1 VASLQAGRTLNR
13 VVSNDVSQHA
23 DLSHICVT
31 SWLAYPRAFLND
43 DNLSWL
49 GVARKQGVVM
59 RFVVAAA
66 CVAAGLSSGTAALAD
81 SPAVA
86 ALQQPIAK
94 PIQFISNAAI
104 WDCEGSTCTAAN
116 AQDMYFGPSEC
127 HEVAKRAGPVGEF
140 KNASKTLQQT
150 ALDRCNAG
158 LSPLHGSRASH

>member
-1 VASLQAGRTLNR
+1 
-13 VVSNDVSQHA
+13 
-23 DLSHICVT
+23 
-31 SWLAYPRAFLND
+31 
-43 DNLSWL
+43 
-49 GVARKQGVVM
+49 M

-86 ALQQPIAK
+86 TLQQPIAK

-104 WDCEGSTCTAAN
+104 WHCEASTCTAAN

-127 HEVAKRAGPVGEF
+127 HEVSRRAGPVSEF
-140 KNASKTLQQT
+140 KNASKVLQQT

-158 LSPLHGSRASH
+158 LSPPHAATVSH